1 MSIPMIAIFAV
12 QAGVFAY
19 WAYVMFAAL
28 FRLNHVA
35 RDRRAQAGRGYV
47 SGAGITI
54 GTMVDFLAGRLD
66 RPRRNH
72 LFIITLALLILSVI
86 AAILLPVL

>member
-1 MSIPMIAIFAV
+1 MSAPMIAIFAV

-19 WAYVMFAAL
+19 WVYVIFAAL
-28 FRLNHVA
+28 FRVNAIA
-35 RDRRAQAGRGYV
+35 RDRRAQAGRSYV

-54 GTMVDFLAGRLD
+54 GTMVDFLVGRLD

-72 LFIITLALLILSVI
+72 LFALTLALLILSGI